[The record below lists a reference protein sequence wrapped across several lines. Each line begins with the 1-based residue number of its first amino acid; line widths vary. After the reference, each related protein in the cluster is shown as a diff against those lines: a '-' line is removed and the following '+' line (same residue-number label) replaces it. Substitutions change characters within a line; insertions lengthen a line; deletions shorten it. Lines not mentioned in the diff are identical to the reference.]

1 MRDAASATFDLRVGA
16 WSGFVS
22 LFLTTRSDSDKK
34 ERIENM
40 ADGQKNSG

>member
-16 WSGFVS
+16 WFESGS

-34 ERIENM
+34 EDRI
-40 ADGQKNSG
+40 